1 MLNPL
6 FLLPLAFSIESV
18 STTHRADSMIVEMR
32 TSEPVAARQVRGL
45 RGPHRLYLFVN
56 DGDASGIS
64 KQDGRVQV
72 LQRSRYAKVE
82 VVLPEGVACQ
92 EPALIEPTADG
103 FRARYSCAGGS
114 AKEADA
120 PAELPAPRTQ
130 AREILQAALALPEN
144 QAYHGETGEA
154 PEATPVRAETPRAAQ
169 PQPAP
174 QATAPAAAQATPP
187 APPRAEPKPE
197 PVVRPTPEPVVQAA
211 PVPLPKVA
219 APKIEDTHPVTPES
233 VAAPTP
239 AATISTKSSGL
250 SIAAPAILLLALAA
264 GAYALNR
271 RRVRRQGIIQILETA
286 SIGPKRSLLV
296 ARVDGRTMVLG
307 ASEAGISLLQ
317 SLDGRSAVEATPV
330 PSRAISAPVASAD
343 AVASLTAALA
353 ASPAAPE
360 TAPEAVIRENAPV
373 PTEPAT
379 ADEPENEGG
388 LLRRLFARA
397 VRPAQPAPDFHSLLD
412 ESYED
417 QELRRKLAQGLSARV
432 S

>member
-18 STTHRADSMIVEMR
+18 STARHADSMIVEMR

-45 RGPHRLYLFVN
+45 RGPHRLYVFVN

-64 KQDGRVQV
+64 KQDGRVQI

-92 EPALIEPTADG
+92 EPAVIEPTADG
-103 FRARYSCAGGS
+103 VRARYTCAGGS
-114 AKEADA
+114 VKEADA

-144 QAYHGETGEA
+144 QAYREEASET
-154 PEATPVRAETPRAAQ
+154 PEAAPAREAARA

-174 QATAPAAAQATPP
+174 QAVPAAAQ
-187 APPRAEPKPE
+187 RVEIKPE

-211 PVPLPKVA
+211 PAPLPKVA
-219 APKIEDTHPVTPES
+219 APAPKVEDKPQVTAEPVAP
-233 VAAPTP
+233 AAPP
-239 AATISTKSSGL
+239 AATSPIATATSSGL
-250 SIAAPAILLLALAA
+250 SVVAPVIVLLGLAA
-264 GAYALNR
+264 GAYVLNR

-307 ASEAGISLLQ
+307 ASEAGIALLQ
-317 SLDGRSAVEATPV
+317 SLDGRNAPALEPALV
-330 PSRAISAPVASAD
+330 PSPLPSPPAASMS
-343 AVASLTAALA
+343 AVASLAAALA
-353 ASPAAPE
+353 ASSAGPEAAPE
-360 TAPEAVIRENAPV
+360 SVVREKAF
-373 PTEPAT
+373 EPA
-379 ADEPENEGG
+379 AANEPDNEGG

-397 VRPAQPAPDFHSLLD
+397 VRPAQPAPDFQALLD
-412 ESYED
+412 ESFED